1 MFLGGGPRRLRNG
14 HTRKDRGDMMAKKQ
28 LRVVR
33 LLEPE
38 LCLECR
44 FGHRADVEMND
55 GSIQQMVY
63 CKRLDCDNWDYSS
76 AESARSVSLDEA
88 SGF

>member
-1 MFLGGGPRRLRNG
+1 
-14 HTRKDRGDMMAKKQ
+14 MMAKKQ